1 MKNDGGSS
9 KILGKGYTENSE
21 EDDQVIQI
29 LLNESQGKPRKF
41 IDTPY
46 PSEKNI
52 NQGKLS
58 EIEELYPSLSEM
70 RLREKSISTLKMDET
85 DTSNNKISSKYA
97 NDYAKFKIYDDL
109 EKYD

>member
-21 EDDQVIQI
+21 EDNQVIQI

-46 PSEKNI
+46 PSEENI
-52 NQGKLS
+52 NQS
-58 EIEELYPSLSEM
+58 
-70 RLREKSISTLKMDET
+70 
-85 DTSNNKISSKYA
+85 KI
-97 NDYAKFKIYDDL
+97 
-109 EKYD
+109 